1 MLDDIAYMKIA
12 LDEARI
18 AYDNDEVPIGAIV
31 VDENNNIIGRGH
43 NDREQTQD
51 ATRHAEMIAIQ
62 MATKEIGSWR
72 LEQCSLYVTL
82 EPCPMCSGAIIQ
94 SRIKKV
100 VFGASDPKGGCVG
113 SIVNLL
119 TNENFNH
126 NPEVV
131 SGILAEDCGKIL
143 SEFFKKLRQKSKN

>member
-18 AYDNDEVPIGAIV
+18 AYENDEVPIGAIV
-31 VDENNNIIGRGH
+31 VDENNTIIGRGH

-62 MATKEIGSWR
+62 MATKSVGSWR
-72 LEQCSLYVTL
+72 LEKCSLYVTL

-100 VFGASDPKGGCVG
+100 IFGASDPKGGCVG
-113 SIVNLL
+113 SVTNLL
-119 TNENFNH
+119 TNEKFNH
-126 NPEVV
+126 NPEIV
-131 SGILAEDCGKIL
+131 SGVLAEECGNIL
-143 SEFFKKLRQKSKN
+143 SRFFKKLRIKSKT

>member
-143 SEFFKKLRQKSKN
+143 SEFFRKLRQKSKN